1 MHALKKYIMAKLY
14 DQLGGGL
21 PGVGDT
27 TMRNKYNF
35 QMKLGSAITGLKHK
49 EAVSLPECLS

>member
-1 MHALKKYIMAKLY
+1 MYQVRIPGIENTVVAFKPTMHALKFVLAKLY

-27 TMRNKYNF
+27 TMRGRY
-35 QMKLGSAITGLKHK
+35 
-49 EAVSLPECLS
+49 